1 MEDEMNVI
9 LGSPSPQ
16 ANATVSAEIK
26 LLSCR
31 LQATKSYHK
40 LMSSILKINLVM

>member
-16 ANATVSAEIK
+16 ANAYAGE
-26 LLSCR
+26 CR
-31 LQATKSYHK
+31 NKTAIMQAPGY
-40 LMSSILKINLVM
+40 